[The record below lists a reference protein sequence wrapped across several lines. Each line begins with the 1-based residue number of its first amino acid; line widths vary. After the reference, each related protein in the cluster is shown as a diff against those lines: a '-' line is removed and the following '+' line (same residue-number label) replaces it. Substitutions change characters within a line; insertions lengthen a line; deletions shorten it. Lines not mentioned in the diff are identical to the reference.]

1 MKHQLMNFLKANSEI
16 IAFMLVVLAGV
27 GVKTWKAMQENTKLS
42 FKWFIAEGFMSALV
56 AFTAYMF
63 FDKMLNLDKILVYII
78 CAWLGSA
85 STVFHKKV
93 EELVGKF
100 FEALGSWITK
110 KIEK

>member
-1 MKHQLMNFLKANSEI
+1 MKHQLLQFFKGNSEF
-16 IAFMLVVLAGV
+16 IAFMLVVMAGV
-27 GVKTWKAMQENTKLS
+27 GVKIWKAMQENTKLS

-63 FDKMLNLDKILVYII
+63 FDEFLNLNKILVYII

-100 FEALGSWITK
+100 FEAAGSWLTK
-110 KIEK
+110 KVQ